1 MQEGFEAETVQPSG
15 QTSQVWVFKRNCSLT
30 PKQLMVWFLSLCA
43 VTLSIAVGFLIA
55 GFWIVLPFAGLELL
69 LVGVAFLI
77 YARHAA
83 DYEMIEIDPVQLRVT
98 VMHGSKKNTI
108 DLVTQWT
115 RLEYRGR
122 FREPLVLKCQDKEIS
137 LGRYIA
143 EKDKTVFQR
152 DLRLALAR
160 AVSPV

>member
-1 MQEGFEAETVQPSG
+1 MRQGFEVEATQQSD
-15 QTSQVWVFKRNCSLT
+15 QASQVWVFKRNCSLT
-30 PKQLMVWFLSLCA
+30 PKQLMVWYLSLCA
-43 VTLSIAVGFLIA
+43 VTLFIALGFLIA

-83 DYEMIEIDPVQLRVT
+83 DYEMIEVDPVQLRIT
-98 VMHGSKKNTI
+98 VAHGAKKHTI

-122 FREPLVLKCQDKEIS
+122 FREPLVLKCQDKQVS
-137 LGRYIA
+137 LGRHIA
-143 EKDKTVFQR
+143 EKDKTAFQR
-152 DLRLALAR
+152 DLRLALAKS
-160 AVSPV
+160 VSPV